1 MRTQHNNPFDTSSI
15 PESRYQRD
23 AAFRGLV
30 DVLQHFIQ
38 RAQFT
43 PTEVREAALLACIH
57 YESYTVRSQYLDP
70 DQFESSMIASHER
83 RPHVNTTGT
92 NQD

>member
-1 MRTQHNNPFDTSSI
+1 MPPKYDPLSTNSI
-15 PESRYQRD
+15 PEYRYQHD
-23 AAFRGLV
+23 PAFKGLV

-70 DQFESSMIASHER
+70 DQFELSMIASHGKR
-83 RPHVNTTGT
+83 
-92 NQD
+92 